1 MIVIG
6 TDTHRKTHTC
16 GAVEAL
22 TASARGELTG
32 PARRGSFGKLLHWAR
47 KLDPERVWA
56 LEDCRHVS
64 GAFERF
70 LIARGERVRVAP
82 KHMAGARRS
91 ARERGKSDSIDALS
105 VARAA
110 LRLSAAPVLAAVLEA
125 GFGGPTRHPD
135 HDQVGARRR
144 GETLRAE
151 LGRCGVEVPR
161 VEAGPVEEG
170 LVDLDYHQHVVLEP
184 GDPLVQGPGS
194 FRSSWYGFDSRRP
207 LLLPKRNLALPLV
220 SLNLRGNR
228 GGNGAAAAHAMIRS
242 SDVGPTSTRRSNVT
256 RSFAPSSRTA

>member
-105 VARAA
+105 VAKAA

-125 GFGGPTRHPD
+125 GFGGPTGTPITTRSALAG
-135 HDQVGARRR
+135 GAKPC
-144 GETLRAE
+144 A
-151 LGRCGVEVPR
+151 PS
-161 VEAGPVEEG
+161 
-170 LVDLDYHQHVVLEP
+170 LV
-184 GDPLVQGPGS
+184 
-194 FRSSWYGFDSRRP
+194 
-207 LLLPKRNLALPLV
+207 
-220 SLNLRGNR
+220 
-228 GGNGAAAAHAMIRS
+228 AAALKFLASKPALLKKDWSTSIT
-242 SDVGPTSTRRSNVT
+242 TSTSFWSPATHLFRVRVASEALVGGQLERRAV
-256 RSFAPSSRTA
+256 